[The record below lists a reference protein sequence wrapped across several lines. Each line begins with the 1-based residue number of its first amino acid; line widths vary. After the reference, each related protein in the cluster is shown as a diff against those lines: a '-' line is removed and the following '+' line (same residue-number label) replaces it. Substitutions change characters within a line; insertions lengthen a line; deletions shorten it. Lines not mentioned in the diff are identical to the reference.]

1 MQRNNKKRGM
11 TMAELCV
18 AMAVIS
24 IVATMVVSFSVL
36 ISERSKSATSKQK
49 TITDI
54 NLIESIVEDW
64 INANKDAG
72 INFSD
77 STSYWDPNNNK
88 GTYMIVSSLVEIHF
102 ELEDTG
108 LKNLNM
114 NTQKI
119 VLCDNIKGIEF
130 WREGD
135 TLYYCKI
142 TYKVFDTGEED
153 YYYTFCVNTA
163 LPD

>member
-36 ISERSKSATSKQK
+36 ISERSKSATSKQE

-64 INANKDAG
+64 IKANKDKT
-72 INFSD
+72 IYFSED
-77 STSYWDPNNNK
+77 GNSWSDLTDKYVK
-88 GTYMIVSSLVEIHF
+88 YMKVSGNEDLNLSFTGHKTLILNGQEIP
-102 ELEDTG
+102 LS
-108 LKNLNM
+108 
-114 NTQKI
+114 
-119 VLCDNIKGIEF
+119 DNIDAVTFSGVGNK
-130 WREGD
+130 
-135 TLYYCKI
+135 LYYCKI
-142 TYKVFDTGEED
+142 EYTVFDTGETE
-153 YYYTFCVNTA
+153 YYTFCVNTA